1 MADWWSFG
9 ICLFELAT
17 GNPPFMNKDLE
28 QMQEDIRFEDLPIKK
43 EFSKDFAN
51 LLLGLTN
58 KNPHKRLGI
67 KGGASQI
74 KNHKF
79 FSEVN
84 WDDVKNKK
92 LKPPIVP
99 QKK

>member
-1 MADWWSFG
+1 
-9 ICLFELAT
+9 
-17 GNPPFMNKDLE
+17 
-28 QMQEDIRFEDLPIKK
+28 
-43 EFSKDFAN
+43 
-51 LLLGLTN
+51 LLGLTN

-67 KGGASQI
+67 IGGASQI

>member
-1 MADWWSFG
+1 
-9 ICLFELAT
+9 
-17 GNPPFMNKDLE
+17 
-28 QMQEDIRFEDLPIKK
+28 
-43 EFSKDFAN
+43 
-51 LLLGLTN
+51 LLGLTN
-58 KNPHKRLGI
+58 KNPQKRLGI